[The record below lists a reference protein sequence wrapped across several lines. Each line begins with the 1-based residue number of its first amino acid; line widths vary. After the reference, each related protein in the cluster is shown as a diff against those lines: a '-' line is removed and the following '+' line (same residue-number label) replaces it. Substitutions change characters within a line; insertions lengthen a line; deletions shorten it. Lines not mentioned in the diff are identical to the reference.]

1 MFVVACAGKVRN
13 VMWSDD
19 VLDKWIRAK
28 NPSPEGSEEVRA
40 VVLGR
45 LQ

>member
-1 MFVVACAGKVRN
+1 
-13 VMWSDD
+13 MWSDD
-19 VLDKWIRAK
+19 VLYKWIRAK
-28 NPSPEGSEEVRA
+28 TPSPEGYEEVRA